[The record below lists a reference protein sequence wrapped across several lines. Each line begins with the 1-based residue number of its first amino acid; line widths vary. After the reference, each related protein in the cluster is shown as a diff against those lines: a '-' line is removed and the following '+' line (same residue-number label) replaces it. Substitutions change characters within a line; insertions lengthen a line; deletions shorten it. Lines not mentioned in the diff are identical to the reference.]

1 MFWKSQPVVA
11 NDVGGPSENLP
22 HSAKRGAD
30 GTAMSEIT
38 TQAAGDSETSSAG
51 GERRRRSGGRGAE
64 RVRTGSATAKYRNLV
79 NGIAK
84 TEILSPEALE
94 DIHNASLTVLEEVGM
109 DVILPEARERMKAAG
124 TDVTPGSER
133 VRFDRAMIEELIASA
148 PSTFTMHARNPA
160 RNVKIGGS
168 NLVFAQVASAPFVA
182 DREGGRRAGNQEDFR
197 KLVKLAQHYD
207 IIHTTGGYPVEPV
220 DIHASVRHL
229 DCLSDLVKL
238 TDKVFHCYS
247 LGRERNLDALEIAR
261 IGRGISAEQME
272 EEPSLF
278 TVINSSSPLR
288 LDGPMLQ
295 GIIEMSS
302 RNQVVIMTPF
312 TLAGAMA
319 PVTIAGALVQQNAE
333 ALCGIAFTQ
342 MVRKGAPVMYGGFTS
357 NVDMKTGAPA
367 FGTPEYMKAVM
378 AGGQLARRYGI
389 PYRTSN
395 TNAANTLDAQAA
407 YESAMSLWALTQ
419 GGGNFILHSAGWTE
433 GGLTASFEKFIL
445 DVDMLQMA
453 AEFLTPLDVS
463 TDALALDAVRDVG
476 PGGHYFGTA
485 HTLARYENAFYSPI
499 LSDWRNFETWTEAG
513 RPTTYD
519 HANRIYKEALAA
531 YQQPALDPAVE
542 EELDAF
548 VAKRKAEGG
557 VPTDF

>member
-1 MFWKSQPVVA
+1 
-11 NDVGGPSENLP
+11 
-22 HSAKRGAD
+22 
-30 GTAMSEIT
+30 MSDD
-38 TQAAGDSETSSAG
+38 QFPDAATGDAASTPL
-51 GERRRRSGGRGAE
+51 ERRRRPGGRGAE
-64 RVRTGSATAKYRNLV
+64 RSRKSVGGKYLNLV
-79 NGIAK
+79 NTLAK
-84 TEILSPEALE
+84 STVLSDDALE
-94 DIHNASLTVLEEVGM
+94 SVHEASLTILEEIGM

-124 TDVTPGSER
+124 AAVTPGTDR
-133 VRFDRAMIEELIASA
+133 VRFDRGLIMDMIASVPPA
-148 PSTFTMHARNPA
+148 FTMHARNPA
-160 RNVKIGGS
+160 RNVAIGGN
-168 NLVFAQVASAPFVA
+168 NLVFAQIASAPFVA
-182 DREGGRRAGNQEDFR
+182 DRDGGRRTGNQEDYR
-197 KLVKLAQHYD
+197 KLVKLAQSYD
-207 IIHTTGGYPVEPV
+207 IVHTTGGYPVEPV

-229 DCLSDLVKL
+229 DCLSDMVKL
-238 TDKVFHCYS
+238 TDKVFHVYS
-247 LGRERNLDALEIAR
+247 LGKQRNTDGIEIAR
-261 IGRGISAEQME
+261 IGRGITMEQME
-272 EEPSLF
+272 REPSLF
-278 TVINSSSPLR
+278 TIINTSSPLR

-302 RNQVVIMTPF
+302 RNQVVVVTPF

-342 MVRKGAPVMYGGFTS
+342 MVRRGAPVMYGGFTS

-367 FGTPEYMKAVM
+367 FGTPEYMKAVV
-378 AGGQLARRYGI
+378 AGGQLARRYNI

-419 GGGNFILHSAGWTE
+419 GGGNFVMHAAGWTE

-445 DVDMLQMA
+445 DVDMLQMV
-453 AEFLTPLDVS
+453 AEYLTPLDVS
-463 TDALALDAVRDVG
+463 EDALGLDAVRDVG
-476 PGGHYFGTA
+476 PGGHYFGTL
-485 HTLARYENAFYSPI
+485 HTLQRYETAFYSPI

-519 HANRIYKEALAA
+519 HANRIFKQKLNEYER
-531 YQQPALDPAVE
+531 PPLDPAIE